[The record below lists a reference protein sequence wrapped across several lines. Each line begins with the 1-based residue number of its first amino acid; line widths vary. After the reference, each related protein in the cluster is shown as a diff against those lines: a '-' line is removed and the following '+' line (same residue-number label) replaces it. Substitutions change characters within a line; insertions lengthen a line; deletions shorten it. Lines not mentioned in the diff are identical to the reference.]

1 VTPIRAASL
10 GLVLAGA
17 IASTWLDH
25 AMLSRRVTGTRVLV
39 GDFHVHAY
47 PVDGSLPRWEVQKQ
61 AARRG
66 LDVVAIT
73 NHNQTIAGRLAPFID
88 GADVIVLPGQE
99 LTTAGFHMALVG
111 VAATVDWRLSAS
123 EAIDETHRQ
132 GGVAI
137 AAHPVPDSW
146 RTTDAGALAK
156 LDGVEALHQLVHFEP
171 DGRGQL
177 AAFLDRVR
185 AVNPDV
191 APIGS
196 SDFHYFPD
204 LAACRTYLLVDQRSA
219 RGVLEAIRAGRTVA
233 ADGRG
238 TLIGRA
244 EHVREV
250 QAQLAGNPPP
260 EEDLRQ
266 RLAAIGVLVGLTL
279 LAAFR

>member
-1 VTPIRAASL
+1 MTPIRIAAL
-10 GLVLAGA
+10 GLVSAGV
-17 IASTWLDH
+17 IASTWVDS
-25 AMLSRRVTGTRVLV
+25 AVLSTRIPGTRVLA

-47 PVDGSLPRWEVQKQ
+47 PIDGSLPRWEVQKA

-66 LDVVAIT
+66 LDVVAVT
-73 NHNQTIAGRLAPFID
+73 NHNQTIAGRLAPFFD

-99 LTTAGFHMALVG
+99 LTTSGFHMALAG
-111 VAATVDWRLSAS
+111 VSETVDWRLSAS
-123 EAIDETHRQ
+123 AAIDETHRQ
-132 GGVAI
+132 GGIAI

-146 RTTDAGALAK
+146 RTADAAALAK

-196 SDFHYFPD
+196 SDFHFFPD
-204 LAACRTYLLVDQRSA
+204 LASCRTYLIVEERSA
-219 RGVLEAIRAGRTVA
+219 HGVLDAIRAGRAVA
-233 ADGRG
+233 SDGRG
-238 TLIGRA
+238 ALIGNP
-244 EHVREV
+244 EYVREV
-250 QAQLAGNPPP
+250 EAHLARNPPP

-266 RLAAIGVLVGLTL
+266 RLATMAVLVGLTL
-279 LAAFR
+279 LAVFR